1 MASSTQYFQNLF
13 QTASVQDGFFTAK
26 QALSAGYDTNC
37 HTYHVKTGN
46 WIREHRGIYRL
57 ANYPAGDRPDLMLW
71 YLWSRNRKEEP
82 QSVYSYETSLAL
94 YELTDVNPDR
104 LHITVPRGFRRNS
117 RIPGVLVLHSGNVLP
132 EETDCIH
139 GVKVTNPAC
148 TINDIINDDT
158 LSDDLLRQAIS
169 EAVRQGVI
177 TKRTLE
183 KYRQKNPVFRTFID
197 KIKI

>member
-1 MASSTQYFQNLF
+1 M
-13 QTASVQDGFFTAK
+13 
-26 QALSAGYDTNC
+26 
-37 HTYHVKTGN
+37 
-46 WIREHRGIYRL
+46 
-57 ANYPAGDRPDLMLW
+57 
-71 YLWSRNRKEEP
+71 
-82 QSVYSYETSLAL
+82 
-94 YELTDVNPDR
+94 
-104 LHITVPRGFRRNS
+104 
-117 RIPGVLVLHSGNVLP
+117 LVLHSGNVLP
-132 EETDCIH
+132 EEIDCIH

-148 TINDIINDDT
+148 TINDIINDGT